1 MIRHI
6 VLFKLKEFDTAE
18 AKTASMQGIKK
29 ALEDLMGKIEVL
41 RAIRVDFNCNP
52 AETWDLILTTE
63 FDSMEDLET
72 YASHPE
78 HVAVGKNFIAPV
90 KADRAC
96 VDYEVL

>member
-6 VLFKLKEFDTAE
+6 VLFKLKEFDSPK
-18 AKTASMQGIKK
+18 AKKDCMQAIKE
-29 ALEDLMGKIEVL
+29 ALEALMKKIEVL
-41 RAIRVDFNCNP
+41 RAIHVDFNCNP
-52 AETWDLILTTE
+52 SETWDLILTTE
-63 FDSMEDLET
+63 FDSMADLET

-78 HVAVGKNFIAPV
+78 HVAVGKNLIAPV